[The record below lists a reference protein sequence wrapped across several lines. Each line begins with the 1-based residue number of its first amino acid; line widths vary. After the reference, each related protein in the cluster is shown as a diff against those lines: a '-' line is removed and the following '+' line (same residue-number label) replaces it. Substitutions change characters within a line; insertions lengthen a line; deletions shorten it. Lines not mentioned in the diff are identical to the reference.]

1 MLDGASIQTNTWTRI
16 HVSRAQRQTLLS
28 VNDVTV
34 QGDTPEGTSALNS
47 DSSIYL
53 GGIPNDF
60 QLNVLTQFSRQ
71 FQGCIQSFEVKMN
84 FKRKTQIFTHESE
97 CKDLIKGFASITETY
112 LDANACLLQT
122 KTMMCTSAGLTLIIK
137 VILNRG
143 LAQILPCVALYVVA
157 SMTF

>member
-16 HVSRAQRQTLLS
+16 RVSRAQRQTLLS

-34 QGDTPEGTSALNS
+34 QGDTLEGTSALNS

-84 FKRKTQIFTHESE
+84 YKRKTTDF
-97 CKDLIKGFASITETY
+97 
-112 LDANACLLQT
+112 
-122 KTMMCTSAGLTLIIK
+122 
-137 VILNRG
+137 
-143 LAQILPCVALYVVA
+143 
-157 SMTF
+157 